1 MEVFLNKLLGIP
13 PLAAQHIFAF
23 FTICVDCAR
32 QKARQ
37 SGQPLEA
44 EGAVDLRDVD
54 GSGRLTILTQRV
66 VTHDTESGA
75 GSRLQPQT
83 LALAPTPTPTL
94 IPTQTLTLTP
104 TLTLALAPTPTPTQA
119 SSLKPHPSPGAESRL
134 VQMEHDGGMSFPCA
148 EAKLEDL
155 SKATTGRRRA
165 SLPGF
170 FRSPHLLG
178 GHTY

>member
-75 GSRLQPQT
+75 ESRLQP
-83 LALAPTPTPTL
+83 
-94 IPTQTLTLTP
+94 
-104 TLTLALAPTPTPTQA
+104 
-119 SSLKPHPSPGAESRL
+119 
-134 VQMEHDGGMSFPCA
+134 
-148 EAKLEDL
+148 
-155 SKATTGRRRA
+155 
-165 SLPGF
+165 
-170 FRSPHLLG
+170 
-178 GHTY
+178 